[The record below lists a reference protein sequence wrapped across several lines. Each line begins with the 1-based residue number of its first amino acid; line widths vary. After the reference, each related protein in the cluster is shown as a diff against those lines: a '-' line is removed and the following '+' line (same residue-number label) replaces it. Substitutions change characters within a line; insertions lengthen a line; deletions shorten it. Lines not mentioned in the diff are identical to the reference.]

1 MGAFVIKR
9 FDEFEQPIF
18 ELVVPDMPVR
28 PSAFM
33 DRLNSKSKFQI
44 EGYELVSIKGGVG
57 KVQNA
62 VLFQCKGES
71 VMCTEA
77 ALLMEYNME
86 VYDMLQLKNFES

>member
-44 EGYELVSIKGGVG
+44 EGYELVSIKSGFG
-57 KVQNA
+57 VQNA

-71 VMCTEA
+71 DMCTEA
-77 ALLMEYNME
+77 TLLMEYNME
-86 VYDMLQLKNFES
+86 VYDMICYS